1 MPVDIRRPL
10 KKFLPHLL
18 QAGDDVARGAG
29 TDRAGSDSPAAPRPT
44 RVGPV
49 VHWDEFKK
57 WQRTRL
63 AANDLQSCSE

>member
-49 VHWDEFKK
+49 VH
-57 WQRTRL
+57 
-63 AANDLQSCSE
+63 